1 MPLAMILYCVRHG
14 ETVFNAVGRIQG
26 QTNSELSELGR
37 RQCQLV
43 AKALAAE
50 PIEAVYSSPLKRALE
65 GAQCLADALGQE
77 VRIDPRFME
86 INAGIFQE
94 LAWDDIEARYPA
106 EAARWRTQDPDFR
119 IPGGE
124 SRRDVMHRAAAV
136 FAEIREAGHRQAV
149 VVAHGGLL
157 SAALKVL
164 IGVAAER
171 NPFQLN
177 NGSISKLAWDKEV
190 KLMSLNLTE
199 HLRGAMGGGGDL

>member
-1 MPLAMILYCVRHG
+1 
-14 ETVFNAVGRIQG
+14 
-26 QTNSELSELGR
+26 
-37 RQCQLV
+37 
-43 AKALAAE
+43 
-50 PIEAVYSSPLKRALE
+50 
-65 GAQCLADALGQE
+65 
-77 VRIDPRFME
+77 
-86 INAGIFQE
+86 
-94 LAWDDIEARYPA
+94 
-106 EAARWRTQDPDFR
+106 
-119 IPGGE
+119 
-124 SRRDVMHRAAAV
+124 MHRAAAV

-199 HLRGAMGGGGDL
+199 HLAAPWGAEEICGQVVCEGPRNWRVGLRANAELGTRNWELGTGNSACGELDSTELAEVSRAELKCRGR